1 MIRARRL
8 RLGLLQR
15 GGAYGYQTAIIRGAH
30 EQCEEE
36 GADLLCFAGG
46 MLTTHDPR
54 NFVYQLADFAE
65 LDAVILVPSTMG
77 DAAGG
82 PEFRRLV
89 DRFREI
95 PMCTI
100 GNKHDGVPAV
110 RVDNATGVHDLTC
123 HLVEQHHR
131 RRIAFIGAFSFEARQ
146 RQNGYLAAL
155 AASGIEPDENLI
167 FPGDFTPDAGK
178 HAVSLM
184 AQGGRLA
191 CDAIVAAN
199 DWTAIGALE
208 ELERRGYRVPDD
220 VSVVGF
226 DDIEKARFLTP
237 PLTTISQP
245 PKELGKQAVK
255 LLLHMLDGDKSPAD
269 VFISTEARVR
279 QSCGCFS
286 APTSIVPQSV
296 RPANSRAELV
306 LNHRPRWIV
315 AVQAAGCST
324 TPALQDQWPAL
335 LVDAFISNLA
345 DKRRGAFL
353 HALGDVITR
362 SAHLGNIT
370 SWHAAVGALRKASVA
385 DLMVT
390 PEQWVLAES
399 IFEQAHILVGDQAER
414 VQARR
419 RLDKEALLRDLE
431 EMSAQVRTSL
441 DDLSLQHAVVS
452 HLPRFKIPS
461 CFVAAKSEHEGGN
474 SRIILAYDRQRG
486 LNVNQNDQRFRREL
500 VPACVLP
507 EWRHSLMIQPLFFDD
522 EPLGYVSLELGPED
536 GTVYEFIAEILSTAV
551 KAGKLTRAIAD
562 EVTKRERAERARLA
576 QELEI
581 AARIQTGI
589 LPKHTRVSGLEIAS
603 TMLPTDEVGGDY
615 FDVIPVERGC
625 WLAIGDVAGHGLKTG
640 LVMLMIQSIIAA
652 TTHADP
658 TARPAKVWQALNHV
672 LCDNVRSR
680 LGQDEHATLSLLRYD
695 SGGNVV
701 VAGAHE
707 DIVVYRARVGRC
719 EVIPTQGVWAGITQD
734 LPPDP
739 NPESEFELE
748 PGDLLVLYTDGI
760 VEAMSASGDQFGLDR
775 LCRLVEKVCML
786 PVSDICE
793 QINRSV
799 LAHMHEQKDDLTLL
813 ITRYVGR
820 E

>member
-1 MIRARRL
+1 MTRANRL
-8 RLGLLQR
+8 KIGLLQR

-30 EQCEEE
+30 EQCEQE

-46 MLTTHDPR
+46 MLTVNDPR
-54 NFVYQLADFAE
+54 NFVYQLADFAQ

-95 PMCTI
+95 PLCTI

-123 HLVEQHHR
+123 HLVEEHRR

-146 RQNGYLAAL
+146 RQDGYLAAL
-155 AASGIEPDENLI
+155 ANSGIEPDENLI
-167 FPGDFTPDAGK
+167 FPGDFTPDSGR
-178 HAVSLM
+178 HAVSVM
-184 AQGGRLA
+184 AHGGELA

-208 ELERRGYRVPDD
+208 ELERRGYKVPDD

-245 PKELGKQAVK
+245 PKELGRQAVR
-255 LLLHMLDGDKSPAD
+255 LLVNMLAGDAKPGD
-269 VFISTEARVR
+269 VFIPTEPRVR

-296 RPANSRAELV
+296 RPATSKADLI
-306 LNHRPRWIV
+306 LTHRPRWLA

-324 TPALQDQWPAL
+324 TPALRERWPAL

-345 DKRRGAFL
+345 DKKRGAFL
-353 HALGDVITR
+353 HALGDIIGQCT
-362 SAHLGNIT
+362 HLGNIT
-370 SWHAAVGALRKASVA
+370 AWHTAVGALRRSSIA

-441 DDLSLQHAVVS
+441 DDLSLGHAVAS
-452 HLPRFKIPS
+452 HLPRLTIPS
-461 CFVAAKSEHEGGN
+461 CFVAAKSEQEGGN

-486 LNVNQNDQRFRREL
+486 LNLRQSDQRFRREL
-500 VPACVLP
+500 VPAAVLP

-562 EVTKRERAERARLA
+562 EVTRRERAEHARLA

-615 FDVIPVERGC
+615 FDVIPVDRGC

-658 TARPAKVWQALNHV
+658 TAAPAKVWHALNHV
-672 LCDNVRSR
+672 LCDNVRVR

-695 SGGNVV
+695 IDGNIV

-707 DIVVYRARVGRC
+707 DIVIYRQRLGRS
-719 EVIPTQGVWAGITQD
+719 EVIPTQGLWAGITQD
-734 LPPDP
+734 LPPDAT
-739 NPESEFELE
+739 PESAFKLE
-748 PGDLLVLYTDGI
+748 PGDVMVLYTDGI
-760 VEAMSASGDQFGLDR
+760 VEAMDATGEQFGLER
-775 LCRLVEKVCML
+775 LCRLVERVGGE
-786 PVSDICE
+786 PTRDICE
-793 QINRSV
+793 HINRTV
-799 LAHMHEQKDDLTLL
+799 LAHMHQQKDDLTLL
-813 ITRYVGR
+813 VTRYIGR

>member
-1 MIRARRL
+1 MIRDRRL
-8 RLGLLQR
+8 RIGLLQR

-46 MLTTHDPR
+46 MLTTKDPR
-54 NFVYQLADFAE
+54 NFVYQLADFSE

-82 PEFRRLV
+82 PEFQRLV

-100 GNKHDGVPAV
+100 GNKHTGVPAV
-110 RVDNATGVHDLTC
+110 RVDNATGVHDLTR
-123 HLVEQHHR
+123 HLVEEHHR

-146 RQNGYLAAL
+146 RQEGYLAAL
-155 AASGIEPDENLI
+155 AESSIEPDENLI

-178 HAVSLM
+178 HAVSVM
-184 AQGGRLA
+184 THRGRLA

-208 ELERRGYRVPDD
+208 ELERRGYRVPED
-220 VSVVGF
+220 VAVVGF

-237 PLTTISQP
+237 PLTTIRQP
-245 PKELGKQAVK
+245 PKELGRQAVQ
-255 LLLHMLDGDKSPAD
+255 LLLHMLDGEKDPAD
-269 VFISTEARVR
+269 VFIPTQPRVR

-296 RPANSRAELV
+296 RPANSQADLV
-306 LNHRPRWIV
+306 LNHRPVWIA
-315 AVQAAGCST
+315 AVQAAGCAT
-324 TPALQDQWPAL
+324 PPALQDRWPAL

-353 HALGDVITR
+353 HVLADVIAQ
-362 SAHLGNIT
+362 SVHLGNIT
-370 SWHAAVGALRKASVA
+370 SWHSAVGALRKASVA
-385 DLMVT
+385 DLMGT
-390 PEQWVLAES
+390 PERWVVAES

-441 DDLSLQHAVVS
+441 DDLSLQHAVAS
-452 HLPRFKIPS
+452 HLPRLRIPS

-486 LNVNQNDQRFRREL
+486 LNVRQNDQRFRREL
-500 VPACVLP
+500 VPAAVLP
-507 EWRHSLMIQPLFFDD
+507 PWRHSLMIQPLFFDD

-562 EVTKRERAERARLA
+562 EVTRRERAERARLA

-615 FDVIPVERGC
+615 FDVIPIERGC

-640 LVMLMIQSIIAA
+640 LVMLMIQSIVAA

-695 SGGNVV
+695 SSGRIVA
-701 VAGAHE
+701 AGAHE
-707 DIVVYRARVGRC
+707 DIVIYRARRGRC
-719 EVIPTQGVWAGITQD
+719 EVIQTQGLWAGITQD

-739 NPESEFELE
+739 TPENEFKLE
-748 PGDLLVLYTDGI
+748 HGDVLVLYTDGI
-760 VEAMSASGDQFGLDR
+760 VEAMNRTGDQFGLDR
-775 LCRLVEKVCML
+775 LCRLIERIGTE

-793 QINRSV
+793 HINRAV

-813 ITRYVGR
+813 VTRYVGR
-820 E
+820 D